1 MDLFKEPMEEEN
13 ATKEKA
19 TTKKAT
25 TEKATTE
32 KATTEKTTI
41 DNENAFKERYG
52 ENYITSS
59 QLPSFYVYDDDSED
73 EDD

>member
-25 TEKATTE
+25 TEKATTQ
-32 KATTEKTTI
+32 KTTI